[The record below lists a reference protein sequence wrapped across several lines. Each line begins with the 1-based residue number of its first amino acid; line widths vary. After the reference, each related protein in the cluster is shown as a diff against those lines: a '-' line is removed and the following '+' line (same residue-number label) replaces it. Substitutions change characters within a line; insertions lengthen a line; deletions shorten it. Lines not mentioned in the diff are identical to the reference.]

1 MSSFHKFALLGV
13 AGATIT
19 VSALVV
25 GQLAATASSGLEVG
39 VGNVPLANPRVGVQ
53 NNVLAPG
60 LSQTSVAWGNL
71 PLANPDS
78 AAGVTHYGYVTSGG
92 GPLTQD
98 RKEAFKTEPDKNVYL
113 TLGGHH

>member
-39 VGNVPLANPRVGVQ
+39 SGTCRSPTHASACRTTSSPLG
-53 NNVLAPG
+53 
-60 LSQTSVAWGNL
+60 
-71 PLANPDS
+71 
-78 AAGVTHYGYVTSGG
+78 
-92 GPLTQD
+92 
-98 RKEAFKTEPDKNVYL
+98 
-113 TLGGHH
+113 